1 MEIIDLYTK
10 DKQKLGKTFTRHQDT
25 LLSNEY
31 YLLEQA
37 WIVNS
42 KNEILLTKRGVK
54 KSFGGMWEATAGHV
68 KAGETDLDGIMREV
82 EEEIG
87 IKLEKNDFTFLKS
100 LIVKQ
105 SILDI
110 WLVKKDIDIKD
121 IKLRENETIDVKY
134 VSFNEFK
141 EMLKNNEI
149 IQNLSYFIEIYE
161 KHVIND

>member
-10 DKQKLGKTFTRHQDT
+10 DKQKLKKTFTRHQDT
-25 LLSNEY
+25 LLPDEY

-37 WIVNS
+37 WIVNNN
-42 KNEILLTKRGVK
+42 NEILLTKRSLE

-87 IKLEKNDFTFLKS
+87 IKLEKDDIIFLKS

-105 SILDI
+105 SILDVS
-110 WLVKKDIDIKD
+110 LVKKDIDIKD

-134 VSFNEFK
+134 VSFDKFK
-141 EMLKNNEI
+141 KMLKNNEI

-161 KHVIND
+161 KYIIND

>member
-1 MEIIDLYTK
+1 
-10 DKQKLGKTFTRHQDT
+10 
-25 LLSNEY
+25 
-31 YLLEQA
+31 
-37 WIVNS
+37 
-42 KNEILLTKRGVK
+42 
-54 KSFGGMWEATAGHV
+54 MWEATAGHV

-87 IKLEKNDFTFLKS
+87 IKLEKDDFIFLKS

-105 SILDI
+105 SILDV

-134 VSFNEFK
+134 VSFDKFK
-141 EMLKNNEI
+141 KMLKNNEI

-161 KHVIND
+161 KYIIND